1 MKRMMYLAGSL
12 TALGVLTACSTA
24 THTETTQPST
34 SAPTPIPTGQA
45 LEECKEAIKLQ
56 VIGRNMSA
64 ADREQQFTNNYDFEH
79 VTFKPSDGGV
89 SITFEWNEKIEGR
102 AAPIECVWTPTNV
115 TAHVIK

>member
-12 TALGVLTACSTA
+12 AALGALTACSA
-24 THTETTQPST
+24 EAHTESIQPST

-45 LEECKEAIKLQ
+45 LEECKEAIKFQ

-64 ADREQQFTNNYDFEH
+64 ADREQHFTNSYDFEH

-89 SITFEWNEKIEGR
+89 SNGTRKPR
-102 AAPIECVWTPTNV
+102 AELRPLNV
-115 TAHVIK
+115 FGLRRT